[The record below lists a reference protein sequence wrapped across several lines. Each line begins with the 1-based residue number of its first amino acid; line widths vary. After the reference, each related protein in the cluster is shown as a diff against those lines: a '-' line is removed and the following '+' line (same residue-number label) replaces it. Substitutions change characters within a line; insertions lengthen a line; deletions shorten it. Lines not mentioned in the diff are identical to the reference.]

1 MAAAA
6 AAAVPAL
13 RKKLAFAVLTPGD
26 RPEYDQHDCALKR
39 AGACLRDDDDR
50 PGAAAAAGGAV
61 TVSTAITWTNVAC
74 VRALVRDK
82 RLDEAGL
89 TRVLRTVL
97 SGHVAGARDYN
108 VFGKACCQVAFLWC
122 WSISQ
127 AKYHSVLSGLP
138 TAAPGSAPLG
148 KKERAVCFIYIYYD
162 NYGIT
167 FCFFFI
173 YFILVLYLSFYLP
186 FVIE

>member
-1 MAAAA
+1 MRDMPAVRDLGWRVIFFFNSTITM
-6 AAAVPAL
+6 AAAVPAA
-13 RKKLAFAVLTPGD
+13 RKKLAFAVLTPAD
-26 RPEYDQHDCALKR
+26 RLEYDQHDCALKR
-39 AGACLRDDDDR
+39 AGACLRDDDG
-50 PGAAAAAGGAV
+50 PGAAGGA
-61 TVSTAITWTNVAC
+61 VSTAITWTNVAC

-138 TAAPGSAPLG
+138 AAAPGTAPLG
-148 KKERAVCFIYIYYD
+148 KRGTGCVF
-162 NYGIT
+162 
-167 FCFFFI
+167 
-173 YFILVLYLSFYLP
+173 
-186 FVIE
+186 